1 MTFALKPS
9 ASQLTEE
16 FIIISLEIKLY
27 VDNDSMLYNL
37 TVSFIVSN
45 LLQFTNITFWGSWR
59 LIRYKWVKLQY
70 SIISTN

>member
-45 LLQFTNITFWGSWR
+45 LLQFTNITFWG
-59 LIRYKWVKLQY
+59 
-70 SIISTN
+70 